1 MKIDKTAAVFAA
13 FLGVYALVRAAL
25 GFEVAWLL
33 LLAIIPFFCVQ
44 LLCCL
49 TKRWRTRILP
59 VVLIAPLAGW
69 ALFYYLCDGK
79 GDYLAPL
86 VLVLG
91 CIAPVL
97 GAALAW
103 GLWWF
108 CDYRKR
114 AERG

>member
-1 MKIDKTAAVFAA
+1 MKVDKSAVVFAA
-13 FLGVYALVRAAL
+13 LLGISAFVYVATRDF
-25 GFEVAWLL
+25 GFAWLFMV
-33 LLAIIPFFCVQ
+33 ATIPFFSIQ

-49 TKRWRTRILP
+49 TGRWRTRILP
-59 VVLIAPLAGW
+59 TVLIAPLAGW
-69 ALFYYLCDGK
+69 ALFYLCDGR

-86 VLVLG
+86 VFLLG
-91 CIAPVL
+91 GIAPVA

-114 AERG
+114 GER